1 MSVHDSK
8 PRSKARERQNL
19 RERKEGDIRMASAE
33 ANKSFHGIAAR
44 LDRMPI
50 SGFHMKIM
58 WLLAGITFCDSVDM
72 AVGGPIGA
80 VLQTEGFMTLE
91 QFAFFNSITMVGYLV
106 GGLLSGVVSDGFGR
120 KRAVIVCGSVFT
132 IFCFVA
138 AASPDANFLT
148 GCRFFMGLGL
158 GAAFPAGYSA
168 LTEYTPPHKRGKY
181 QSYMGLIANCGTL
194 FASVMNLII
203 LPIAGWREV
212 FVFCG
217 ILGAVVVILVLTCMD
232 ESPRWL
238 AMMGRNDQADAIVTK
253 LETKAAAGGKAV
265 PEVTDEEIAARAAEQ
280 EVKQLPFSV
289 LFKKSMITRT
299 LTAMFLCFVMNV
311 LVYTIITWTPTILV
325 AKGFDTSMSTLMTVV
340 MQLGIPVGVGAL
352 TFYVEKV
359 NRKTILIG
367 SYLAV
372 AILGPIW
379 SLLPTDNTALI
390 MGFGFLVCVFTFTN
404 SVTTA
409 AIYLSEPFPT
419 ACRIRGAGVA
429 NAVGRLG
436 GIFSPMWIA
445 FFVAS
450 PIGTIGAYLVNSCLI
465 IVTAIVL
472 AIFGVETRGRTLED
486 ITKGLE
492 D

>member
-1 MSVHDSK
+1 
-8 PRSKARERQNL
+8 
-19 RERKEGDIRMASAE
+19 MASSDAQ
-33 ANKSFHGIAAR
+33 KSFHGIAAR

-50 SGFHMKIM
+50 SGFHKKIM
-58 WLLAGITFCDSVDM
+58 WLLAGVTFCDSVDM

-91 QFAFFNSITMVGYLV
+91 QFAFFNSITMIGYLI
-106 GGLLSGVVSDGFGR
+106 GGLMAGAISDALGR
-120 KRAVIVCGSVFT
+120 KKAVLTCGTIFT
-132 IFCFVA
+132 IFCFIA
-138 AASPDANFLT
+138 AMAPDADFLT

-168 LTEYTPPHKRGKY
+168 LTEYTPPQKRGKY
-181 QSYMGLIANCGTL
+181 QSYVGLIANCGTL
-194 FASVMNLII
+194 FASVMNLVI
-203 LPIAGWREV
+203 LPLAGWREV

-217 ILGAVVVILVLTCMD
+217 ILGALVMILNATLLD

-238 AMMGRNDQADAIVTK
+238 AMMGRNDKADAIVSK
-253 LETKAAAGGKAV
+253 LEQKAAAGGNPV
-265 PEVTDEEIAARAAEQ
+265 PDVPAEEIERREQAE
-280 EVKQLPFSV
+280 EVKQLPWSF
-289 LFKKSMITRT
+289 LFKKGMISRT

-311 LVYTIITWTPTILV
+311 LVYTVITWTPTILV
-325 AKGFDTSMSTLMTVV
+325 ARGFDTSMSTLMTVV
-340 MQLGIPVGVGAL
+340 MQCGIPVGVGAL

-359 NRKTILIG
+359 NRKTILITT
-367 SYLAV
+367 YVLI
-372 AILGPIW
+372 AILGPVW
-379 SLLPTDNTALI
+379 SLMPVENPALL
-390 MGFGFLVCVFTFTN
+390 MAFGFLVCVCTFTN

-429 NAVGRLG
+429 NAFGRLG

-450 PIGTIGAYLVNSCLI
+450 PIGTTGAYIINSCL
-465 IVTAIVL
+465 AL
-472 AIFGVETRGRTLED
+472 AMALWLAKFGVETRGRTLED
-486 ITKGLE
+486 ITKGLL

>member
-1 MSVHDSK
+1 
-8 PRSKARERQNL
+8 
-19 RERKEGDIRMASAE
+19 MASAE

-194 FASVMNLII
+194 FGSVMNLII

-217 ILGAVVVILVLTCMD
+217 ILGAVVMILIGVCMN

-238 AMMGRNDQADAIVTK
+238 ALNGKNDKADEIVSG
-253 LETKAAAGGKAV
+253 LEAKAMAAGKSV
-265 PEVTDEEIAARAAEQ
+265 PEVTEEEIQRREQEQ
-280 EVKQLPFSV
+280 EVKQLPFSF
-289 LFKKSMITRT
+289 LFKKKRRPRT
-299 LTAMFLCFVMNV
+299 FTAMLLCFTMNV
-311 LVYTIITWTPTILV
+311 IVYTVITWTPTILR
-325 AKGFDTSMSTLMTVV
+325 ANGFDTSLATLTTVV
-340 MQLGIPVGVGAL
+340 MQMGIPIGVGLL

-359 NRKTILIG
+359 NRKVILIG

-372 AILGPIW
+372 AILGPVW
-379 SLLPTDNTALI
+379 AMLPTDNVALI
-390 MGFGFLVCVFTFTN
+390 MGFGLLVCVFTFTN

-419 ACRIRGAGVA
+419 ACRIRGAGLA
-429 NAVGRLG
+429 NAFGRVA
-436 GIFSPMWIA
+436 GIVSPMWIA

>member
-1 MSVHDSK
+1 
-8 PRSKARERQNL
+8 
-19 RERKEGDIRMASAE
+19 
-33 ANKSFHGIAAR
+33 
-44 LDRMPI
+44 
-50 SGFHMKIM
+50 
-58 WLLAGITFCDSVDM
+58 
-72 AVGGPIGA
+72 
-80 VLQTEGFMTLE
+80 
-91 QFAFFNSITMVGYLV
+91 
-106 GGLLSGVVSDGFGR
+106 
-120 KRAVIVCGSVFT
+120 
-132 IFCFVA
+132 
-138 AASPDANFLT
+138 
-148 GCRFFMGLGL
+148 MGLGL

-419 ACRIRGAGVA
+419 ACRIRGAGLA
-429 NAVGRLG
+429 NAFGRVA
-436 GIFSPMWIA
+436 GIVSPMWIA

-450 PIGTIGAYLVNSCLI
+450 PIGTMAAYLINS
-465 IVTAIVL
+465 AL
-472 AIFGVETRGRTLED
+472 AVAMSIWLAVFGVETRGRTLED
-486 ITKGLE
+486 ITKGLL
-492 D
+492 DD

>member
-1 MSVHDSK
+1 
-8 PRSKARERQNL
+8 
-19 RERKEGDIRMASAE
+19 MASTE

-50 SGFHMKIM
+50 SGFHKKIM

-91 QFAFFNSITMVGYLV
+91 QFAFFNSITMVGYLI
-106 GGLLSGVVSDGFGR
+106 GGLGSGLVSDNFGR
-120 KRAVIVCGSVFT
+120 KKAVITCGT
-132 IFCFVA
+132 IFAAACFVA
-138 AASPDANFLT
+138 AMAPNADFLT
-148 GCRFFMGLGL
+148 ACRFIMGIGL

-194 FASVMNLII
+194 FGSVMNLII
-203 LPIAGWREV
+203 LPMAGWREV

-217 ILGAVVVILVLTCMD
+217 VLGAVVVILVLTCMD

-253 LETKAAAGGKAV
+253 LEAKAAAAGKTV
-265 PEVTDEEIAARAAEQ
+265 EEVTDEEVAARAAEQ

-289 LFKKSMITRT
+289 LFKKKMLPRT

-429 NAVGRLG
+429 NAFGRVA
-436 GIFSPMWIA
+436 GIVSPMWIA

-472 AIFGVETRGRTLED
+472 AIFGVETRGRTLEE